1 MRPFDAIEK
10 FSTASNRAFGVG
22 LNTAYHL
29 RSYFLLSLPMNTTAK
44 RITISI
50 ISSIAV
56 FLIAGFIQNN
66 LDSTSASLATFVV
79 IFIGVSIAAFTS
91 GASTTRARSVAPRS
105 SSSNSSSSSSSSNSD
120 AETGS
125 VKWFNVKKGYGFI
138 TRDSGDDVFVHYR
151 NIVGDGRRSIA
162 DGPRVQFVVVD
173 GDKGLQADE
182 VEAI

>member
-1 MRPFDAIEK
+1 
-10 FSTASNRAFGVG
+10 
-22 LNTAYHL
+22 
-29 RSYFLLSLPMNTTAK
+29 MNTTAK

-56 FLIAGFIQNN
+56 FLIIGFVQDN
-66 LDSTSASLATFVV
+66 LDPTSASLATFIV
-79 IFIGVSIAAFTS
+79 IFAGVAIAAFTS
-91 GASTTRARSVAPRS
+91 GGSTTRARPVAA
-105 SSSNSSSSSSSSNSD
+105 SSNSGNSSSGSSSNSD

-162 DGPRVQFVVVD
+162 DGQRVSFVVVD